1 MDIKAFINGTEYKAL
16 RDFTISEQAGNK
28 TSSEISVLVE
38 DQPVPLAGDII
49 ELIDGTETLFWGMC
63 GIPKSPKYKTGLEPR
78 LYKITCGNS
87 NSILSHR
94 IINVAYQDHTI
105 SEIVQALFDDYIA
118 AEGITVGEISTID
131 VSLDVYTAKDYNL
144 QDALNE
150 LADLVSATWRV
161 DSDKS
166 FHFVVADDFP
176 QFPVAISEDWGWIG
190 ELQHTTKDYSV
201 RTVQYISGAKDK
213 TTPQTEA
220 FIYDGDNNA
229 FEVSF
234 GVSSRP
240 TISINGTAV
249 DPSLIGVNGLD
260 NIEDCWFMFSY
271 ESRTITYNSSSEA
284 LSTGDTVTI
293 VYTGLFPIRI
303 RLTNE
308 SAVSR
313 LAAATGLSG
322 LRENVKL
329 ASNVTTQADA
339 VQLAQSLL
347 EQFETCENMV
357 KFWMT
362 SRQLYALGLD
372 LEDTKTL
379 TRVQIDLPRLGIE
392 GEYIIT
398 ERKLTPL
405 LADPENAK
413 EGLKVQLTLRDRNY
427 LRSYGEILSN
437 LRKDLVALTVRE
449 DDIVTIMS
457 SFTERLQLSEAY
469 IYSRSMPF
477 FPSTTAAIFA
487 PLDFGETFPV

>member
-1 MDIKAFINGTEYKAL
+1 MDIKAYINGVEYKAL

-49 ELIDGTETLFWGMC
+49 ELVDGGEVLFWGMC
-63 GIPKSPKYKTGLEPR
+63 GIPKSPRYKTGLEPR

-118 AEGITVGEISTID
+118 AEGITVGEISNID

-144 QDALNE
+144 QNALNE

-161 DSDKS
+161 DSDKT
-166 FHFVVADDFP
+166 FHFVVSSDFP
-176 QFPVAISEDWGWIG
+176 QFPVAISDSWSWIG
-190 ELQHTTKDYSV
+190 ELQQTTKDYDV

-213 TTPQTEA
+213 TTPQTES
-220 FIYDGDNNA
+220 FTYDGDSAA

-234 GVSSRP
+234 GLSSRP
-240 TISINGTAV
+240 AIYINGTAV
-249 DPSLIGVNGLD
+249 DPALIGVNGLD
-260 NIEDCWFMFSY
+260 DPEDCWFMFSY
-271 ESRTITYNSSSEA
+271 ESRTITYSNSSGA
-284 LSTGDTVTI
+284 LAAGDTVTI

-303 RLTNE
+303 RLINE
-308 SAVSR
+308 SAVAR
-313 LAAATGLSG
+313 LASATGLSG
-322 LRENVKL
+322 LRENVKI
-329 ASNVTTQADA
+329 ASNITTQADA
-339 VQLAQSLL
+339 IQLAQSLL
-347 EQFETCENMV
+347 SQFETCESMI

-362 SRQLYALGLD
+362 SQQLYALGLD
-372 LEDTKTL
+372 LSSTKVL
-379 TRVQIDLPRLGIE
+379 TRIQINLPRLGIE

-405 LADPENAK
+405 LADPSTAK
-413 EGLKVQLTLRDRNY
+413 EGMKISLTLRDKNY
-427 LRSYGEILSN
+427 LRSYGEILSS

-449 DDIVTIMS
+449 DDIVTIVS
-457 SFTERLQLSEAY
+457 GFTERCQLSEA
-469 IYSRSMPF
+469 IITAFAMPF
-477 FPSTTAAIFA
+477 FPSQTASIFA
-487 PLDFGETFPV
+487 PVDFGETYPV